1 MANKLKEE
9 KHMVLTQILH
19 YQQSSANSI
28 QHTIIQAVIFL
39 SHGYEYMLGN
49 ETKYPKPLKYLHL
62 KDQLNLRNSVPTGR
76 AHRNEK
82 GKRS

>member
-1 MANKLKEE
+1 
-9 KHMVLTQILH
+9 
-19 YQQSSANSI
+19 
-28 QHTIIQAVIFL
+28 
-39 SHGYEYMLGN
+39 MLGN
-49 ETKYPKPLKYLHL
+49 ETKYPKPLKYIHL